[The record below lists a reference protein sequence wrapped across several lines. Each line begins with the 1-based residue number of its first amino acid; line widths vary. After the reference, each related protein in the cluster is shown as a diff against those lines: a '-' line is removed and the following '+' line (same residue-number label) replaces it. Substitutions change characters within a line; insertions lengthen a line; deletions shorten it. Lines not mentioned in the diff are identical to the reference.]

1 LSQED
6 SNDSDQTL
14 SDDAELAHRHGAESA
29 LVSARSFESQQA
41 ISAGDILVENALLR
55 FALEFMPVGFCLF
68 DKHDR
73 LQLCNQQYLDIWSL
87 PLHLAQRG
95 TNYNDIF
102 AQSHGTELKV
112 ARSKPLGTHGENRRE
127 FLTENRN
134 VIEVH
139 VHLLPDGAVV
149 ALHEDVTE
157 RRRDEA
163 QIAYFASHDTLT
175 SLANRVTLYE
185 TLTDALSK
193 DSQPEIAL
201 IYIDLD
207 KFKNI
212 NDTYGHPAG
221 DILLQKIAE
230 RLRDCC
236 RESDLIARLGGDEFA
251 IVVADLSKADYAS
264 RLSRRI
270 IESLSKPVEIYNTSV
285 QVSASIG
292 ISLSPIDGKNS
303 DELSRKAD
311 MALYQAKADGRG
323 RFCFFDPCMEAEA
336 RARLT
341 LESDLKQAIKN
352 GEFELFYQPQ
362 FRLDTMT
369 LSGAEA
375 LIRWNHPTRG
385 RVPPDDFIPLAE
397 ETGLIVDI
405 GRWVMNTACQEAV
418 NWPAEITVAVN
429 ISAVQFQQ
437 ATLLE
442 DITTALVASKLHPQR
457 LEVEITE
464 TAAMEYGSDSIDQLH
479 RLKAEGVL
487 IAIDDFGT
495 GYSSLQHL
503 HIFPI
508 DKIKIDRSFVF
519 NIETSPNALS
529 IVRAVTSLANSF
541 NISTIA
547 EGVETPAQLELIRQ
561 EGCDEVQGY
570 LLGKPCSAADFH
582 KKVQESVLEYRK
594 IIGLPHLSKQVR

>member
-1 LSQED
+1 
-6 SNDSDQTL
+6 
-14 SDDAELAHRHGAESA
+14 
-29 LVSARSFESQQA
+29 
-41 ISAGDILVENALLR
+41 
-55 FALEFMPVGFCLF
+55 
-68 DKHDR
+68 
-73 LQLCNQQYLDIWSL
+73 
-87 PLHLAQRG
+87 
-95 TNYNDIF
+95 
-102 AQSHGTELKV
+102 
-112 ARSKPLGTHGENRRE
+112 
-127 FLTENRN
+127 
-134 VIEVH
+134 
-139 VHLLPDGAVV
+139 
-149 ALHEDVTE
+149 
-157 RRRDEA
+157 
-163 QIAYFASHDTLT
+163 
-175 SLANRVTLYE
+175 
-185 TLTDALSK
+185 
-193 DSQPEIAL
+193 
-201 IYIDLD
+201 
-207 KFKNI
+207 
-212 NDTYGHPAG
+212 
-221 DILLQKIAE
+221 
-230 RLRDCC
+230 
-236 RESDLIARLGGDEFA
+236 
-251 IVVADLSKADYAS
+251 
-264 RLSRRI
+264 
-270 IESLSKPVEIYNTSV
+270 
-285 QVSASIG
+285 
-292 ISLSPIDGKNS
+292 
-303 DELSRKAD
+303 
-311 MALYQAKADGRG
+311 
-323 RFCFFDPCMEAEA
+323 MEAEA